1 MNDMKFFHLC
11 LLSLQSFKN
20 REIAKMQVDFS
31 FWDILSSCATTHS
44 MHISYCTI
52 FLFLEHCVPYLT
64 DQAIRVSI
72 WCCKRSWF
80 LRLLL
85 KKKDMAWNLKI
96 CKKKLVSQSLNRK
109 KLESYFFQIRHIG
122 ITYDSRQWNIWV
134 IVKNKG
140 DIYLVFKIP
149 LDIIL
154 SLFLPPLFG
163 ASHEIG
169 SMIFFYRLS
178 AYEKCYFLRKCYIVS
193 TYFLL

>member
-1 MNDMKFFHLC
+1 MKFFHLC

-109 KLESYFFQIRHIG
+109 KLESYFFQIMTH
-122 ITYDSRQWNIWV
+122 S
-134 IVKNKG
+134 
-140 DIYLVFKIP
+140 LS
-149 LDIIL
+149 L
-154 SLFLPPLFG
+154 SLFLTPVFG

-169 SMIFFYRLS
+169 SMIFFI
-178 AYEKCYFLRKCYIVS
+178 AFQPMKNFIAFQPMKNVI
-193 TYFLL
+193 F

>member
-31 FWDILSSCATTHS
+31 FWGPSCLCNHTLYAY
-44 MHISYCTI
+44 ISYCTI

-85 KKKDMAWNLKI
+85 KKKDTAWNLKI

-109 KLESYFFQIRHIG
+109 KLRSYFFQI
-122 ITYDSRQWNIWV
+122 
-134 IVKNKG
+134 IVKYKG
-140 DIYLVFKIP
+140 DIYLV
-149 LDIIL
+149 
-154 SLFLPPLFG
+154 
-163 ASHEIG
+163 
-169 SMIFFYRLS
+169 
-178 AYEKCYFLRKCYIVS
+178 
-193 TYFLL
+193 